1 MTSTPLKRRAR
12 NVAVYS
18 DAQRQALTTEAI
30 GLRAKGMTVTSISK
44 LLGICYGTLQD
55 WLYLRE
61 GRLKKNKK
69 NKKNKKRRR
78 PIEIT
83 SVVADDDLPKA
94 VRLARAGR
102 SLEKAARK
110 GHVSVATLTKALKR
124 QPVARPVPRIPAV
137 LPPNFF

>member
-69 NKKNKKRRR
+69 RRR

-102 SLEKAARK
+102 SLKKAARK

-124 QPVARPVPRIPAV
+124 QPVKRPVPRIPAV

>member
-55 WLYLRE
+55 WLYLHE
-61 GRLKKNKK
+61 GRL
-69 NKKNKKRRR
+69 KKNKKRRR

-124 QPVARPVPRIPAV
+124 QPVERPVPRIPAV

>member
-55 WLYLRE
+55 WLYIRE
-61 GRLKKNKK
+61 GRL
-69 NKKNKKRRR
+69 KKNKKRRR

-124 QPVARPVPRIPAV
+124 QPVERPVPRIPAV

>member
-69 NKKNKKRRR
+69 RRR

-124 QPVARPVPRIPAV
+124 QPVERPVPRIPAV

>member
-69 NKKNKKRRR
+69 RRR

-124 QPVARPVPRIPAV
+124 QPLERPVPRIPAV

>member
-18 DAQRQALTTEAI
+18 DAQRQALTTEAS

-61 GRLKKNKK
+61 GRL
-69 NKKNKKRRR
+69 KKNKKRRR

-124 QPVARPVPRIPAV
+124 QPLERPVPRIPAV

>member
-18 DAQRQALTTEAI
+18 DAQRQLLTTEAI

-55 WLYLRE
+55 WLYLHE
-61 GRLKKNKK
+61 GRL
-69 NKKNKKRRR
+69 KKNKKRRR

-124 QPVARPVPRIPAV
+124 QPVERPVPRIPAV

>member
-18 DAQRQALTTEAI
+18 DEQRQALTTEAI

-61 GRLKKNKK
+61 GRL
-69 NKKNKKRRR
+69 KKNKKRRR

-124 QPVARPVPRIPAV
+124 QPVERPVPRIPAV

>member
-1 MTSTPLKRRAR
+1 MTSTPIKRRAR

-69 NKKNKKRRR
+69 RRR

-124 QPVARPVPRIPAV
+124 QPVERPVPRIPAV

>member
-1 MTSTPLKRRAR
+1 
-12 NVAVYS
+12 
-18 DAQRQALTTEAI
+18 
-30 GLRAKGMTVTSISK
+30 MTVASISK

-69 NKKNKKRRR
+69 RRR
-78 PIEIT
+78 LIEIT

-124 QPVARPVPRIPAV
+124 QPVERPVPRIPAV